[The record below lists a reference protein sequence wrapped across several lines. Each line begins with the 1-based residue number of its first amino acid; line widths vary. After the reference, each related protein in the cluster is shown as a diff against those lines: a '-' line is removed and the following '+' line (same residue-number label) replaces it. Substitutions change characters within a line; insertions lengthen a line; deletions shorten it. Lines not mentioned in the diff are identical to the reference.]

1 MKRKKEH
8 SRATHVAGD
17 SRKRRLHQ
25 LFKVCAVLLLPT
37 LYLFYS
43 LSGLYLMDVE
53 ISKLKEQIVWCL
65 LHPLKVYNDK
75 SLSMVLVGGLLWMIC
90 SFQAYSKSDH
100 NRMPGNEFGS
110 AKWGEVRAFNEKY
123 AARTEETKSGLSLLS
138 LRHTE
143 ETKSGLSPENKVLPQ
158 TRMVLSQKPPTTQ
171 KLETKKKL

>member
-75 SLSMVLVGGLLWMIC
+75 SLSMVLVGGLLWMI
-90 SFQAYSKSDH
+90 
-100 NRMPGNEFGS
+100 
-110 AKWGEVRAFNEKY
+110 
-123 AARTEETKSGLSLLS
+123 LSLI
-138 LRHTE
+138 HI
-143 ETKSGLSPENKVLPQ
+143 
-158 TRMVLSQKPPTTQ
+158 
-171 KLETKKKL
+171 